1 MKGPYRTDFKRKKF
15 YNTQAKNALINKVC
29 SSDLGHSDNPSQM
42 NYPVQACRILP
53 NIVAKSIFSDC
64 CIREY

>member
-1 MKGPYRTDFKRKKF
+1 MYK
-15 YNTQAKNALINKVC
+15 KVC
-29 SSDLGHSDNPSQM
+29 SSDLGHPDYPSQM

-53 NIVAKSIFSDC
+53 NIVAKSNFSDC